1 MSVQF
6 GLCNFDGRPVQSED
20 FERPR
25 PILAPYG
32 PDGEGRF
39 CKDNLGILYRAFFTT
54 TESRREVQPLVSR
67 SGNVVTWDGR
77 LDSRQELIGQLHSE
91 LSHAPT
97 DVEVVAAA
105 YERWRTGCFAKL
117 VGDWAL
123 SIWNP
128 DERALILA
136 KDFLG
141 ARHLYYSIE
150 NEQVTWC
157 TILDPLL
164 LLAGRRFAVDEEYVA
179 GWLSFFPAT
188 HLTPYVGVRSVSP
201 SCFVRLTKGT
211 CSTYK
216 YWEFDA
222 EKRIRYGSDGEYEEH
237 FRSVLGESVR
247 RRLRSDSPILAELSG
262 GMDSSTIV
270 CVADEIISRGQ
281 AETPRLDTLS
291 YYDDSEPNW
300 NERPY
305 FSQVEAKR
313 GRTGCHIDVSSQAWN
328 LMPETGPFEA
338 TPGFVAGRTKV
349 ADQFSACLMSQAS
362 RAVLSGVGGD
372 EVTGGVPTP
381 TPELAD
387 LISRCRL
394 GTLAHKLKVWALVQ
408 RRPWFHLLVETI
420 RMFLPPDLVGLPRQK
435 RPPAWL
441 GSDFIH
447 RHRAALRGYEMRLKL
462 CGPLPTFQD
471 NIATLS
477 ALRRQLG
484 SDHPSHEPLYEARYP
499 FLDRDLLEFLFSV
512 PREQLVRPGQRRSL
526 MRRSFAGIV
535 PDALLNRR
543 RKAYVARAPLAL
555 LSRQAT
561 ELAQLGGQM
570 VSTSFGIVDAKGFS
584 DVIQRARDGQMV
596 LMVTL
601 MRTLQLESWLRA
613 LIKQGLID
621 QASPPPVATM
631 RGDAAQVPS
640 FSSLDQNSAS

>member
-6 GLCNFDGRPVQSED
+6 GMCNFDGRSVHSED
-20 FERPR
+20 LDRLRPV
-25 PILAPYG
+25 LAPYG
-32 PDGEGRF
+32 PDREGRF
-39 CKDNLGILYRAFFTT
+39 CKDNLGILYRSFFTT
-54 TESRREVQPLVSR
+54 TESRREVQPYVSR
-67 SGNVVTWDGR
+67 SWTVVTWDGR
-77 LDSRQELIGQLHSE
+77 LDNRQELIGQLEGE

-97 DVEVVAAA
+97 DVEIVTAA
-105 YERWRTGCFAKL
+105 YERWGTGCFAKL
-117 VGDWAL
+117 IGDWAL
-123 SIWNP
+123 SVWNP
-128 DERALILA
+128 HDHTLILA

-150 NEQVTWC
+150 NEEVTWC

-164 LLAGRRFAVDEEYVA
+164 LLAGRTFAVDEEYVA
-179 GWLSFFPAT
+179 GWLSFFPAP
-188 HLTPYVGVRSVSP
+188 HLTPYVGVRSVPP
-201 SCFVRLTKGT
+201 SCFVRVAKGT
-211 CSTYK
+211 CGTCK

-222 EKRIRYGSDGEYEEH
+222 AKRIRYGTDAEYEEH
-237 FRSVLGESVR
+237 FRSVFGESVR

-262 GMDSSTIV
+262 GMDSSSIV
-270 CVADEIISRGQ
+270 CMADEIISRGQ
-281 AETPRLDTLS
+281 AETSRLDTLS

-305 FSQVEAKR
+305 FSQIEAKR
-313 GRTGCHIDVSSQAWN
+313 GRLGCHIDVSSQTWN
-328 LMPETGPFEA
+328 LIPETGSFEA
-338 TPGFVAGRTKV
+338 TPGCIAGRTKV
-349 ADQFSACLMSQAS
+349 AVEFSACLISQGS
-362 RAVLSGVGGD
+362 RAVLSGIGGD

-381 TPELAD
+381 AQELAD
-387 LISRCRL
+387 LLSRCSI

-408 RRPWFHLLVETI
+408 RRPWFHLLAETI
-420 RMFLPPDLVGLPRQK
+420 RMFLPPDLVGLPEKK
-435 RPPAWL
+435 RPPTWL
-441 GSDFIH
+441 DSDFIN
-447 RHRAALRGYEMRLKL
+447 RHRAAMRGYETRLTL
-462 CGPLPTFQD
+462 CGALPSFQD
-471 NIATLS
+471 NVATLN

-484 SDHPSHEPLYEARYP
+484 CDHPSAEPLYEARYP
-499 FLDRDLLEFLFSV
+499 FLDRDLLEFLYAV

-526 MRRSFAGIV
+526 MRRSLSGIV

-543 RKAYVARAPLAL
+543 RKAYVARAPLAS

-621 QASPPPVATM
+621 QASPSPVATM
-631 RGDAAQVPS
+631 SGDAAQAPS
-640 FSSLDQNSAS
+640 FSTLNRNSAS